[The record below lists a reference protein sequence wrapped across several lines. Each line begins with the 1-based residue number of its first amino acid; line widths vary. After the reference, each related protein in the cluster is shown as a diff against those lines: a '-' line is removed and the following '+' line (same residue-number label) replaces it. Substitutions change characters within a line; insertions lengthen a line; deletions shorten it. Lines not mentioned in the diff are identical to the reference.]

1 MGLHI
6 VYVPLWHVL
15 LMMPSRWKT
24 MPERVQMYGRWLTAQ
39 QKDERQHDNGDK
51 KQLARHH
58 LSDLLCS
65 LNCEQDRRRTAQL
78 RLDSALSLAISFDQ
92 TFHMLRV
99 RHMMCMCIPIVSSI

>member
-1 MGLHI
+1 MEDG
-6 VYVPLWHVL
+6 WL
-15 LMMPSRWKT
+15 LNKRM
-24 MPERVQMYGRWLTAQ
+24 
-39 QKDERQHDNGDK
+39 KDNTITVTRNGDK

-58 LSDLLCS
+58 LSDLLRS

-92 TFHMLRV
+92 TFHMLHV